1 MRAALPGLLAISVT
15 ILSSGA
21 LADESD
27 LTPLDTTLPDSFL
40 EERAQFLV
48 ERLDDSQLH
57 GQIWWYSW
65 LTVNSISAV
74 GLGTAAALT
83 GDHDDRVKNA
93 TNATKAA
100 IGLTRMIF
108 DPLEA
113 RLGADKIRP
122 LLSDTRERRIA
133 KLRAAEAQLQRN
145 ALRAEQRW
153 SWQDHLGNAA
163 INGAAGAL
171 VATLGETG
179 DAYEVGVGGFIG
191 GLAFLLTQ
199 PWDPDDHWEQYKGLR
214 SQESR
219 LRVYVTQL
227 PDGGAGL
234 NLNLRW

>member
-1 MRAALPGLLAISVT
+1 MAAM
-15 ILSSGA
+15 SGGTA
-21 LADESD
+21 AWADESE

-40 EERAQFLV
+40 EERTQFLV

-57 GQIWWYSW
+57 GQIWWYGW
-65 LTVNSISAV
+65 LTVNSVSAV

-113 RLGADKIRP
+113 RLGADEIRP
-122 LLSDTRERRIA
+122 LPSDTREQRIA
-133 KLRAAEAQLQRN
+133 KLRAAEAQLQSN
-145 ALRAEQRW
+145 AERAEQRW
-153 SWQDHLGNAA
+153 SWQKHLGNVA
-163 INGAAGAL
+163 INGAAGAI

-179 DAYEVGVGGFIG
+179 DAYEVGIGGFIG

-199 PWDPDDHWEQYKGLR
+199 PWDPDDDWEQYKSIR
-214 SQESR
+214 SQESQ
-219 LRVYVTQL
+219 LRVYVTQM